1 MKLKNHVIKAKKA
14 HNSVKLKRFRLS
26 PSSVLREQRHIK
38 KVFVCE
44 QEKRANK
51 LPSLLRHEKTLV
63 LAINTLQKH
72 SEKIKINIESFSPLL
87 LTVPV
92 LKEFDNPAS
101 FSNSPI
107 YLSFFF
113 IKRNDLLN

>member
-1 MKLKNHVIKAKKA
+1 MLAVTRH
-14 HNSVKLKRFRLS
+14 SVTCIGYRS
-26 PSSVLREQRHIK
+26 GN
-38 KVFVCE
+38 E

-107 YLSFFF
+107 YLSFSF

>member
-26 PSSVLREQRHIK
+26 PSSVLREQRHVK

-72 SEKIKINIESFSPLL
+72 SEKIKINIESFSPL
-87 LTVPV
+87 
-92 LKEFDNPAS
+92 KEFDNPAS

-107 YLSFFF
+107 YLSFSF